1 MERSCWERALA
12 RAVTDHPFRARLLN
26 DPAGTLADYGL
37 TSQDRPLVDA
47 LRRTPTLD
55 QLAAGFLH
63 LAATAWAL
71 PTSISRRY
79 VEDPFLTPYPSL
91 AGQLEDRWPAS
102 VLVPLDQLP
111 PATPS
116 AHGITINTIK
126 MIKSS
131 AATPESATPHKPE
144 GISLYRNPETLSRRP
159 NSLEND
165 EDDAVNF

>member
-12 RAVTDHPFRARLLN
+12 RAVTDRPFRARLLN
-26 DPAGTLADYGL
+26 DPAGTLVDYGL

-55 QLAAGFLH
+55 LLAAGFLH

-71 PTSISRRY
+71 PAPTARRY

-91 AGQLEDRWPAS
+91 GGQGEDRWPAN

-116 AHGITINTIK
+116 AHGITIK

-131 AATPESATPHKPE
+131 AGTPESAAPTTPE

-159 NSLEND
+159 SSLEND
-165 EDDAVNF
+165 EDGAVNF